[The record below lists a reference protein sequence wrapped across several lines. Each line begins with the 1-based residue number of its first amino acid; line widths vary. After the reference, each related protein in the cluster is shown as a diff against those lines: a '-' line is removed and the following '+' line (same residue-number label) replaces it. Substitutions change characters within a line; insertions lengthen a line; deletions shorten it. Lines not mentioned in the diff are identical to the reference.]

1 MKILRVRFSNL
12 NSLRG
17 QHEIDFS
24 HSPLSD
30 AGLFAITGPTGAG
43 KTTILDAITLALYG
57 QVPRHEG
64 GVEQVMSHGTGESWA
79 EVEFQVN
86 GRRYRSKWGQ
96 YRARKKA
103 EGKLQDSRMELSE
116 EPSGPTDA
124 AEDNWPIIES
134 YKSKVPARVAELSGL
149 EYRQF
154 LRSVLLAQGEFTRF
168 LKSTAGERA
177 QLLEKI
183 TDTRKY
189 SDISVF
195 AFRKAKEEAQQVEVL
210 RTGLAGVTL
219 LSNEEVSAIETE
231 MAAIEQ
237 QAQTSTAAQQKLQEA
252 LTWLT
257 KLADL
262 ATRQQ
267 RAQTTLATL
276 AAEAET
282 LAPLRQ
288 RLTAHEQALPFR
300 TPWELLQAADTRL
313 QRMHREA
320 AQAREQRPQLQQQLD
335 AVQTSR
341 ATAQQARDEAIANQE
356 EQNPKL
362 LEAEK
367 LDAVL
372 QAEEAQLTKEKQE
385 YEQRNEQCKRQKAEY
400 EQAISQASR
409 LGEQLKELTAWLTL
423 HGRRTELPNIRPQLS
438 SHLEDLADVDR
449 ELQEL
454 TTQQKIQTS
463 ALQQAQQL
471 GAQATA
477 RQADAEKQ
485 ATELATTQ
493 QQTEAERDTW
503 MGRLQ
508 QFAAGL
514 QDQHAVQEKHLTDLR
529 TLVQTQQL
537 ILSHEEARRYLVAGE
552 PCPLCGAA
560 EHPFALGALGVTT
573 DSLQRDKER
582 EELLGQQVRALN
594 GRVQKLLTAVGMLE
608 NAGGQISTE
617 NLQIHRPLSVEEEE
631 MAPKQAR
638 ALAQRLR
645 ELQDQHHAATVLR
658 TKAHGE
664 QQLAT
669 EQKRQAEA
677 KLTELTEK
685 LEDARDRTPK
695 IREQVT
701 SMLAYFQLTFTGD
714 NGTALMGQLEQLTT
728 EYEQQRE
735 ALNRAESQRAA
746 AQAQGEELKKALTE
760 TQEWLTTRKAEL
772 VRHHEA
778 IQRQRQ
784 QRQQFFA
791 GVDVAQARQQLMNT
805 VKTLTD
811 AYERSHQAFC
821 EHESQLSRTDE
832 RLRQLNQETAR
843 EQQERDQLQ
852 AKLIADLQAANLP
865 PSPDELRARL
875 LPDLEARR
883 LAEQL
888 HTHERA
894 LLTTQSALTEAL
906 QQLELEQSKELT
918 FESADA
924 IREQLR
930 AAERNLADLHQ
941 QLGQQRQRL
950 QDHHQGLER
959 HAELAATLEKQQ
971 QEARRWRQLAE
982 LIGSA
987 DGKKF
992 SEFAQGLTLT
1002 RLTELA
1008 NRHLTR
1014 LTDRYRIAR
1023 NPQEYL
1029 DLLVVDHYQADSTR
1043 SMSSLSGGESFL
1055 VSLALA
1061 LGLSELAGH
1070 KTQIETLFIDEGFG
1084 TLDADALEVALTALE
1099 ILQGTG
1105 KMIGIISHVEA
1116 LKERVTTQIN
1126 VRKGVGGISTLR
1138 VVGFGEND

>member
-116 EPSGPTDA
+116 EPIGPTADA
-124 AEDNWPIIES
+124 SDENWPIIES
-134 YKSKVPARVAELSGL
+134 YKSRVPARVAELSGL

-219 LSNEEVSAIETE
+219 FSNEEVTAIETE

-237 QAQTSTAAQQKLQEA
+237 QAQTSAAAQQNLQEA
-252 LTWLT
+252 QTWLT

-313 QRMHREA
+313 QRMQHEA
-320 AQAREQRPQLQQQLD
+320 TQAREQRPQLQQQLD
-335 AVQTSR
+335 AVQASR
-341 ATAQQARDEAIANQE
+341 ATTQQARDEALANQE

-367 LDAVL
+367 LDAVI
-372 QAEEAQLTKEKQE
+372 QAEEAQITKEKQE

-400 EQAISQASR
+400 EQATCQTRR
-409 LGEQLKELTAWLTL
+409 LGEELKELTAWLTL
-423 HGRRTELPNIRPQLS
+423 HSRRTELPNIRPQLG

-454 TTQQKIQTS
+454 TTQQKAQNL
-463 ALQQAQQL
+463 ALQQARLL
-471 GAQATA
+471 GAQATT

-485 ATELATTQ
+485 TTELAAAQ

-503 MGRLQ
+503 MARLQ

-514 QDQHAVQEKHLTDLR
+514 QAQHADQEKHLADLR
-529 TLVQTQQL
+529 KLLQAQQL

-582 EELLGQQVRALN
+582 EESLGQQVRALN
-594 GRVQKLLTAVGMLE
+594 GRVQKLLTAAGMLE
-608 NAGGQISTE
+608 NAGGQISAE
-617 NLQIHRPLSVEEEE
+617 NLQIHRPLTTEEEE
-631 MAPKQAR
+631 MAPRQAR

-645 ELQDQHHAATVLR
+645 ELQEQHHAAMVLR

-664 QQLAT
+664 QQLAS

-677 KLTELTEK
+677 KLNELTEK
-685 LEDARDRTPK
+685 LEDARDRAPK
-695 IREQVT
+695 IREQVS

-714 NGTALMGQLEQLTT
+714 NGAALMGQLEQLTT
-728 EYEQQRE
+728 EYEQQKE
-735 ALNRAESQRAA
+735 AIHKAESQRAA
-746 AQAQGEELKKALTE
+746 AQAQGEELKKALAE

-791 GVDVAQARQQLMNT
+791 GLHVAQARQQLMDT
-805 VKTLTD
+805 VKALTD
-811 AYERSHQAFC
+811 AYERSHQTFC

-832 RLRQLNQETAR
+832 RLRQLEQETAR
-843 EQQERDQLQ
+843 EQQERDQLYT
-852 AKLIADLQAANLP
+852 KLIADLQAANLP
-865 PSPDELRARL
+865 P
-875 LPDLEARR
+875 ARR
-883 LAEQL
+883 SYA
-888 HTHERA
+888 RA
-894 LLTTQSALTEAL
+894 SFPTP
-906 QQLELEQSKELT
+906 K
-918 FESADA
+918 
-924 IREQLR
+924 R
-930 AAERNLADLHQ
+930 AASSINCIRTSAPCSPRKAHL
-941 QLGQQRQRL
+941 
-950 QDHHQGLER
+950 
-959 HAELAATLEKQQ
+959 
-971 QEARRWRQLAE
+971 RRPFSSW
-982 LIGSA
+982 IWSSA
-987 DGKKF
+987 K
-992 SEFAQGLTLT
+992 S
-1002 RLTELA
+1002 
-1008 NRHLTR
+1008 
-1014 LTDRYRIAR
+1014 
-1023 NPQEYL
+1023 
-1029 DLLVVDHYQADSTR
+1029 
-1043 SMSSLSGGESFL
+1043 
-1055 VSLALA
+1055 
-1061 LGLSELAGH
+1061 
-1070 KTQIETLFIDEGFG
+1070 
-1084 TLDADALEVALTALE
+1084 
-1099 ILQGTG
+1099 
-1105 KMIGIISHVEA
+1105 
-1116 LKERVTTQIN
+1116 
-1126 VRKGVGGISTLR
+1126 
-1138 VVGFGEND
+1138 

>member
-116 EPSGPTDA
+116 EPTTPTDA
-124 AEDNWPIIES
+124 PEDNWPIIES

-168 LKSTAGERA
+168 LKSSAGERA

-195 AFRKAKEEAQQVEVL
+195 AFRKAKEETQQVEVL

-219 LSNEEVSAIETE
+219 LSGEEVAALETE
-231 MAAIEQ
+231 MTSIGQ
-237 QAQTSTAAQQKLQEA
+237 QVEVSTAAQQQLQEA
-252 LTWLT
+252 QAWLT

-262 ATRQQ
+262 SARQQ
-267 RAQTTLATL
+267 RAEATLATL
-276 AAEAET
+276 AAEAEQI
-282 LAPLRQ
+282 APQRQ

-300 TPWELLQAADTRL
+300 TPWELLQAADARL
-313 QRMHREA
+313 QRGQQEA
-320 AQAREQRPQLQQQLD
+320 ARAREQRPQLQQQLE
-335 AVQTSR
+335 AVRGSR
-341 ATAQQARDEAIANQE
+341 AAAQQAREAAVAAQE
-356 EQNPKL
+356 EQEPKL
-362 LEAEK
+362 REAEK

-372 QAEEAQLTKEKQE
+372 QTEEAQLTKEKQE

-400 EQAISQASR
+400 EQATSEVRR
-409 LGEQLKELTAWLTL
+409 LGEQLTELTAWLTQ
-423 HGRRTELPNIRPQLS
+423 HARRVDLPDIRPQLNG
-438 SHLEDLADVDR
+438 HLEDLADVDR
-449 ELQEL
+449 ELLEL
-454 TTQQKIQTS
+454 TTQHKAQTA
-463 ALQQAQQL
+463 ALHQAQHL
-471 GAQATA
+471 GTQATT
-477 RQADAEKQ
+477 R
-485 ATELATTQ
+485 
-493 QQTEAERDTW
+493 QTEAEAQAAELAAAHQQAEAERDAW
-503 MGRLQ
+503 LARLQ
-508 QFAAGL
+508 HLVVAL
-514 QDQHAVQEKHLTDLR
+514 QEQHATQDRHLTDLR
-529 TLVQTQQL
+529 LLIQTQQL
-537 ILSHEEARRYLVAGE
+537 ILSHEEARHYLTAGE
-552 PCPLCGAA
+552 PCPLCGAT
-560 EHPFALGALGVTT
+560 EHPFALGALAVSA
-573 DSLQRDKER
+573 DSLQHHKER
-582 EELLGQQVRALN
+582 EEALGQQVRNLN

-608 NAGGQISTE
+608 NAGGQISSK
-617 NLQIHRPLSVEEEE
+617 NAPQLPLSAEEEE
-631 MAPKQAR
+631 MAPRQAR
-638 ALAQRLR
+638 ALVQQLR
-645 ELQDQHHAATVLR
+645 ELQEQRHAATVRR
-658 TKAHGE
+658 TQAHGE
-664 QQLAT
+664 QQLAS
-669 EQKRQAEA
+669 QQQRQAEA
-677 KLTELTEK
+677 RLTEITATLT
-685 LEDARDRTPK
+685 DANERRPK
-695 IREQVT
+695 IKEQVT

-714 NGTALMGQLEQLTT
+714 NGAALAKQLEELTT
-728 EYEQQRE
+728 EYEQHKELRTK
-735 ALNRAESQRAA
+735 AETQRAA
-746 AQAQGEELKKALTE
+746 AQAQSEALKNALTE
-760 TQEWLTTRKAEL
+760 TQAWLTTRKAEL
-772 VRHHEA
+772 TRHHEA
-778 IQRQRQ
+778 IQEQRRQR
-784 QRQQFFA
+784 REFFA
-791 GVDVAQARQQLMNT
+791 GADVAQARQKLAEA
-805 VKTLTD
+805 VKASTD
-811 AYERSHQAFC
+811 TYERSHQTFC
-821 EHESQLSRTDE
+821 EHESQLARTDE
-832 RLRQLNQETAR
+832 KLRQLEQETTH
-843 EQQERDQLQ
+843 EQQERDQLHT
-852 AKLIADLQAANLP
+852 KLVADLQAANLP
-865 PSPDELRARL
+865 PNPAELHTRF
-875 LPDLEARR
+875 LPDSEARR
-883 LAEQL
+883 LTEQL
-888 HTHERA
+888 QAHERA
-894 LLTTQSALTEAL
+894 LLTTQSALTEAQ
-906 QQLELEQSKELT
+906 QQLAVEQARTLT
-918 FESADA
+918 TEPAET

-930 AAERNLADLHQ
+930 AAERHLAELHQ
-941 QLGQQRQRL
+941 QLGQRRQRL
-950 QDHHQGLER
+950 HDHHQGLER

-1008 NRHLTR
+1008 NRHLNR
-1014 LTDRYRIAR
+1014 LTDRYRITR

-1043 SMSSLSGGESFL
+1043 SMNSLSGGESFL

-1116 LKERVTTQIN
+1116 LKERVSTQIN

-1138 VVGFGEND
+1138 VVGFGEGD